1 MDENANNSC
10 ICDTGYSNGIFKKTI
25 ENNIF
30 TIFGNISQNN
40 NIILRYHGEL
50 IDNICY
56 EQYENNLYIKYF
68 FDDDQNN
75 IIKTN
80 LAKCTK
86 CIGENYCTLLNLAHH
101 SKITFSFCLKENL
114 EKENLMSFNL
124 NIQEDLLTS
133 FMNKYNIEE
142 NVINSSNL
150 PALETKQTTK
160 FKNILQGIKDY
171 LILIK
176 KKLTSV

>member
-1 MDENANNSC
+1 MNENVNNSC
-10 ICDTGYSNGIFKKTI
+10 ICSDSYNNGIFKKTI

-30 TIFGNISQNN
+30 TIFGNICKNN

-68 FDDDQNN
+68 FDDDKSN
-75 IIKTN
+75 TACSN

-86 CIGENYCTLLNLAHH
+86 CVGENYCIFLALDNH
-101 SKITFSFCLKENL
+101 SKITFSFCLKEEL
-114 EKENLMSFNL
+114 EKENLMSFN
-124 NIQEDLLTS
+124 ITIKEDALTN
-133 FMNKYNIEE
+133 FMKKYDEE
-142 NVINSSNL
+142 KEAAANYNL
-150 PALETKQTTK
+150 PTIESKHTIN

-171 LILIK
+171 LVLIK
-176 KKLTSV
+176 KKLTST